1 MAHAPTQIGAGV
13 ALKLAA
19 IASFTV
25 MGALIKATGGAVPAG
40 EVVFFRSLF
49 AVPVML
55 LWLALTG
62 QLGAGVRTSRPLAH
76 LTRGLIGT
84 FAMGTMF
91 AGLMVLPLP
100 EVTAL
105 QYALPIFVVVFSALF
120 LGEGIRLFRLA
131 AVLIGL
137 LGVLIVI
144 FPRLGSF
151 ASGEVSTV
159 EGGAALLV
167 LIGCAAGAVAQLIVR
182 KMVETERPVTVA
194 LYFSFSSTFLSL
206 LTLPF
211 GWVWPSG
218 AHMLL
223 LIGAGL
229 VGGLAQGLMSTSY
242 RYAPASTLAPFDY
255 TSMIFATL
263 IGFVAFDEVP
273 TGHTLIGAGLVII
286 AGCVILW
293 RERHLARLERAAGGA
308 VPS

>member
-49 AVPVML
+49 AAPVML
-55 LWLALTG
+55 IWLGLMG

-84 FAMGTMF
+84 FAMGSMF
-91 AGLMVLPLP
+91 VGLLALPLP

-105 QYALPIFVVVFSALF
+105 QYGLPIFVVVFSALF
-120 LGEGIRLFRLA
+120 LGEGIRLFRIA

-137 LGVLIVI
+137 LGVLIVV

-151 ASGEVSTV
+151 ASGEVNTV
-159 EGGAALLV
+159 QAFAALIV

-194 LYFSFSSTFLSL
+194 LYFSFSSTLLSL

-211 GWVWPSG
+211 GWVWPTPSH
-218 AHMLL
+218 ALL

-273 TGHTLIGAGLVII
+273 TIHTLIGAGLVIV
-286 AGCVILW
+286 AGLVILW
-293 RERHLARLERAAGGA
+293 RERHLARQERAAGGA
-308 VPS
+308 SPA